1 MSSSLLLPYLVLMAT
16 LMRALAVK
24 ARIASPTCGR
34 CALPLERR
42 ELGESV
48 CRCSKVGRG

>member
-1 MSSSLLLPYLVLMAT
+1 MTSSLLLPYLVLMAT

-24 ARIASPTCGR
+24 AKIASPTCGR

-42 ELGESV
+42 ELGEPV
-48 CRCSKVGRG
+48 CRCSR